1 MNSQF
6 KRGIIELCVLKVI
19 SEKELSSFE
28 VIETLGT
35 KIDVNENTI
44 YPILRRL
51 SNNDY
56 FETFTKASPIGAPR
70 KYYKITP
77 LGLKK
82 LDEFEKKWKQ
92 FLNNVLS
99 ILGGKNNA

>member
-6 KRGIIELCVLKVI
+6 KRGIIELCVLKVV
-19 SEKELSSFE
+19 SENEQSSFE
-28 VIETLGT
+28 VIETLGR

-51 SNNDY
+51 TNNGY
-56 FETFTKASPIGAPR
+56 FETYTKSSTVGAPK
-70 KYYKITP
+70 KYYRITP

-82 LDEFEKKWKQ
+82 LKEFEEEWKL

-99 ILGGKNNA
+99 ILGGN